1 MVPLSPRLLASLAE
15 LPHQGL
21 WVIAEKDGACV
32 TYDRM
37 SEIVNEMYA
46 RAEVARPPKPLHCL
60 RHTFGTV
67 MARKV
72 PLPVLRDLMG
82 HSAISTT
89 MRYIDIGE
97 DDKRNAIA
105 AVFGSAAVA
114 ARWQQKRR
122 RKRAAA

>member
-1 MVPLSPRLLASLAE
+1 
-15 LPHQGL
+15 
-21 WVIAEKDGACV
+21 
-32 TYDRM
+32 
-37 SEIVNEMYA
+37 
-46 RAEVARPPKPLHCL
+46 
-60 RHTFGTV
+60 

-105 AVFGSAAVA
+105 AVFGSPRVA
-114 ARWQQKRR
+114 ARWQQKGGGRR
-122 RKRAAA
+122 PLRR